1 VQVDIG
7 KKEKGKRIIMKI
19 RGLLLNMLIELNPK
33 TYENFV
39 VYEGNSKALY
49 VMMTKALYVMLQ
61 SSLWHYNKSRKDM
74 SKFYL

>member
-1 VQVDIG
+1 MMADIPNAFVQVDIG

-49 VMMTKALYVMLQ
+49 VMMTKALYVML
-61 SSLWHYNKSRKDM
+61 LK
-74 SKFYL
+74 